1 MKTLPIVLVTAV
13 LSAVLTWFLS
23 TRADI
28 PASTAQGGR
37 EVAYY
42 QCPMGGHP
50 RYAKPQRCT
59 VCGMETTAFY
69 KNGGGGMGD
78 TESADAVPLDERM
91 IQVLN
96 VQTVEAKKQ
105 KLVKTLRVAGRID
118 DDERR
123 HQILSAYVDGRVDK
137 LFANH
142 HGFEVVKG
150 EPLAMIYS
158 PALLAA
164 EREYRQL
171 TGELRQNT
179 ALRLRQMGLTPKQIT
194 DLDKK
199 PADALTSEILSPLGG
214 TVVEHEVYEGQYVT
228 AGQKMFAIAD
238 FSVMWFQFDA
248 YEQDIP
254 WIKLGQEVDVTTP
267 AVANKT
273 FTGKITFIDPNFNE
287 SSRSTMVRVEL
298 ENPLVEGRRE
308 LLHKLYADG
317 VVKLNAP
324 EVLAVPRSSVIQTGP
339 EAVVYVEEK
348 RGSYVR
354 TPVKLGVKGDA
365 LVQIVSGLKEG
376 SKVVTNGNLLI
387 DGQAEMNRAFVA
399 PAAPAMEAPAAA
411 VLAGADEKPNADTKA
426 MQDFIALADGMA
438 AALSADDLDAFKKA
452 SAPAATV
459 TDALL
464 AVLKSRAG
472 IASDLTKLEVARQF
486 ASAPDLK
493 AARKAFHS
501 FTTAATAVLEP
512 LRKTG
517 GAPGFQIWEC
527 TMVDQAVEGAPKA
540 GRWIQSGGRPGNN
553 PFFGKE
559 MLECASEIK

>member
-1 MKTLPIVLVTAV
+1 MKTLPVIFITAA
-13 LSAVLTWFLS
+13 LTAALTWFLS
-23 TRADI
+23 TRSDAPT
-28 PASTAQGGR
+28 PAAGGR
-37 EVAYY
+37 VAAYY

-50 RYAKPQRCT
+50 RYPTAQRCT

-69 KNGGGGMGD
+69 KNGSVGMDG

-96 VQTVEAKKQ
+96 VQTVEAKTQ

-123 HQILSAYVDGRVDK
+123 HQIISAYVDGRVDQ
-137 LFANH
+137 LYANH
-142 HGFEVVKG
+142 HGFEVVQG
-150 EPLAMIYS
+150 EPLALLYS

-179 ALRLRQMGLTPKQIT
+179 ALRLRQMGLTPEQIAG
-194 DLDKK
+194 LDKK
-199 PADALTSEILSPLGG
+199 PADALTSQILAPLGG
-214 TVVEHEVYEGQYVT
+214 TVVEHEVYAGQYVS

-238 FSVMWFQFDA
+238 FSIMWFQFDA

-324 EVLAVPRSSVIQTGP
+324 EVLAVPRSAVIQTGP
-339 EAVVYVEEK
+339 EAVVYVEDK

-354 TPVKLGVKGDA
+354 TPVKLGVKGDT

-387 DGQAEMNRAFVA
+387 DGQSEMNRAFV
-399 PAAPAMEAPAAA
+399 PAAARAMEAPAGPAP
-411 VLAGADEKPNADTKA
+411 VGDELKA

-438 AALSADDLDAFKKA
+438 AALSADDLDSFNKA
-452 SAPAATV
+452 SVPAMAI

-464 AVLKSRAG
+464 KVLKSRAG
-472 IASDLTKLEVARQF
+472 TAPDLTKLEAARQF
-486 ASAPDLK
+486 HSSPDLK
-493 AARKAFHS
+493 AARKAFHA
-501 FTTAATAVLEP
+501 FTTAATAVMEP
-512 LRKTG
+512 LRQSH

-527 TMVDQAVEGAPKA
+527 SMVDQAVEGAPKA
-540 GRWIQSGGRPGNN
+540 GRWIQTGARPGHN

-559 MLECASEIK
+559 MLECAEEIKR